1 MFKNIHSKHRRFSET
16 GFRYRGLESSR
27 LENLTDAVFAFAI
40 TLLVIAS
47 EVPKTYVELQASM
60 YDFIGFIACILM
72 LLALWSNH
80 ANYFLRYGLQ
90 DKRTKTLNFLFLF
103 VLLFYI
109 YPLKYLFSY
118 IGSVQLVNV
127 LHNFGFTSDAYLI
140 ALQKARA
147 AELSVEDWAD
157 IMIRFGLGLLA
168 MHSILFGFFQN
179 AYRNRKLLK
188 LNKLELFET
197 KTSIIAFLMIM
208 AICILSIAIVLVGG
222 GYYSG
227 YSGMIYLAIPISL
240 VLLKKIRGKKMKALN
255 LRKTKRT
262 KELKKNHQKIKEA
275 SKQHNEASTSSS
287 AKSKVESESISAV
300 TNKAKRLNQNENST
314 SSEIETNQEKTTN
327 K

>member
-80 ANYFLRYGLQ
+80 ATYFLKYGLQ

-118 IGSVQLVNV
+118 IGSVQLVNM
-127 LHNFGFTSDAYLI
+127 LRNFGFTSDAYLI
-140 ALQKARA
+140 ALEKARLA
-147 AELSVEDWAD
+147 QLSVDDWAD
-157 IMIRFGLGLLA
+157 IMIRFGIGLLA

-179 AYRNRKLLK
+179 AYQNRKLFK

-197 KTSIIAFLMIM
+197 KTSMIAFLMIM
-208 AICILSIAIVLVGG
+208 VICILSIAIVVIGG

-255 LRKTKRT
+255 VLKTKRK
-262 KELKKNHQKIKEA
+262 KEAKKNHLKIKVT
-275 SKQHNEASTSSS
+275 SKEQNEASTSFS
-287 AKSKVESESISAV
+287 ATSNVEAESISEV
-300 TNKAKRLNQNENST
+300 SVEAKRFDQDENF
-314 SSEIETNQEKTTN
+314 SSSKSETDQK